1 MNDCFKIE
9 FESIINSSDATE
21 WEKSFAQSVY
31 LQASKKGLSEKQ
43 KAIWDRIAKNVM
55 NPVKL
60 EFKDLSEEAKMFIAR
75 TTILLGKTKDKWA
88 IEFTNSLTSQLYKGK
103 VLTDKQKEAFENLF
117 DKKINKT
124 KKG

>member
-9 FESIINSSDATE
+9 YETIINSSDATE

-55 NPVKL
+55 NPITL

-88 IEFTNSLTSQLYKGK
+88 IEFTNSLTRQLYKGK
-103 VLTDKQKEAFENLF
+103 VLSDKQKETFENLF
-117 DKKINKT
+117 NKKINKT

>member
-9 FESIINSSDATE
+9 YETIINSSDATE

-55 NPVKL
+55 NPITL
-60 EFKDLSEEAKMFIAR
+60 EFKDLSEEAKLFIAR

>member
-1 MNDCFKIE
+1 
-9 FESIINSSDATE
+9 
-21 WEKSFAQSVY
+21 
-31 LQASKKGLSEKQ
+31 
-43 KAIWDRIAKNVM
+43 M

-124 KKG
+124 KKGFKK